1 MNSNKNF
8 EDEIQYK
15 EVIKSPLR
23 LYGWIYILFIGVLL
37 VIGIY
42 YVKNLDSINYNES
55 PQTLNDSLGVYKDKP
70 YKRGG
75 LMPSMDIKLISSPSA
90 EMIAKGKEQYKTL
103 CATCHGENGQ
113 GDGVAGVALNPKPR
127 NLLATE
133 GWTNGRKLI
142 DLYKTL
148 QVGILKNGM
157 AAYEYLPPEERVGI
171 IHYIRTLT
179 DYPEVTEQ
187 EVADLDAAY
196 NISAGVDVPN
206 QVPVATAI
214 NKISN
219 ETEKL
224 IGGNNIEEFLLANS
238 NDAGAK
244 LLASYTNA
252 PELTITAVISNGIPN
267 TLEKFIES
275 VSTQPFNLGLNPSV
289 IQLSKSEYSDLYVF
303 LRKIS
308 KKITVK

>member
-1 MNSNKNF
+1 MNSKKNF

-15 EVIKSPLR
+15 EVIKTPLR
-23 LYGWIYILFIGVLL
+23 LFGWVYILFIGVLL

-55 PQTLNDSLGVYKDKP
+55 PQTLNDSPGVYKDKP
-70 YKRGG
+70 LKRGG
-75 LMPSMDIKLISSPSA
+75 LMPSMDIKLISSPSS

-103 CATCHGENGQ
+103 CATCHGESGQ
-113 GDGVAGVALNPKPR
+113 GDGVAGVVLNPKPR
-127 NLLATE
+127 NFLATE
-133 GWTNGRKLI
+133 GWTNGRKFI
-142 DLYKTL
+142 NLYKTL
-148 QVGILKNGM
+148 QEGVLKNGM

-179 DYPEVTEQ
+179 EYPEITEQ
-187 EVADLDAAY
+187 EVADLDVAY
-196 NISAGVDVPN
+196 NISAGVNQPN
-206 QVPVATAI
+206 QIPVAAAM

-224 IGGNNIEEFLLANS
+224 IGGNKIEEFLSENS
-238 NDAGAK
+238 NEAGAK
-244 LLASYTNA
+244 ILSSYANA
-252 PELTITAVISNGIPN
+252 PERTITAVISNGIPN

-275 VSTQPFNLGLNPSV
+275 VSTQPSNLGLNSSV

-308 KKITVK
+308 KKSNG

>member
-1 MNSNKNF
+1 MNSNKKL

-15 EVIKSPLR
+15 EVIKSPIR
-23 LYGWIYILFIGVLL
+23 LFGWVYILFIGVLL

-55 PQTLNDSLGVYKDKP
+55 PQTLNDSLGLYQDKP
-70 YKRGG
+70 LKRGG
-75 LMPSMDIKLISSPSA
+75 LMPSMDIKLISSPST
-90 EMIAKGKEQYKTL
+90 EMIAKGKEQYITL
-103 CATCHGENGQ
+103 CATCHGESGQ

-127 NLLATE
+127 NFLDSD
-133 GWTNGRKLI
+133 GWTNGRKFI

-148 QVGILKNGM
+148 QEGILKNGM
-157 AAYEYLPPEERVGI
+157 AAYEYLPPEERVGM
-171 IHYIRTLT
+171 IHYIRTMA
-179 DYPEVTEQ
+179 DYPEITQQ

-196 NISAGVDVPN
+196 NISAGVNVPN
-206 QVPVATAI
+206 QIPVAAAM
-214 NKISN
+214 NKISD
-219 ETEKL
+219 ESEKL
-224 IGGNNIEEFLLANS
+224 IGSNKIEEFLSANS

-252 PELTITAVISNGIPN
+252 PERTITAIITNGIPN

-275 VSTQPFNLGLNPSV
+275 VSAQPSSLGLNPSV

-308 KKITVK
+308 KKSNG